1 MSKTKTL
8 PEWIELYNRK
18 TPEPFKRDERFRLF
32 FLPDKGFCEIGNT
45 EKMIVINQLSG
56 DGRFWKK
63 FAEELARENRFK
75 MCGTWCVRKQ
85 IKAWIRLFG
94 FTVTET
100 ENFPDGL
107 KRFKGIDEN
116 GRKGRM
122 SPAYDGKTGEFK
134 NYYVTWE
141 V

>member
-63 FAEELARENRFK
+63 FAEEYGQDNYV
-75 MCGTWCVRKQ
+75 W
-85 IKAWIRLFG
+85 IKK
-94 FTVTET
+94 ET
-100 ENFPDGL
+100 NAEKIFFIGC
-107 KRFKGIDEN
+107 F
-116 GRKGRM
+116 
-122 SPAYDGKTGEFK
+122 FC
-134 NYYVTWE
+134 
-141 V
+141 